1 MTAEDCRD
9 HAAPEGGAGSARAID
24 TLVTYLEM
32 SAPPAAPPLAPPRAG
47 LEIRAAHRPTVS
59 FYRYLY
65 DTIGE
70 DWTWVVR
77 RLLSD
82 AELRALLDDP
92 AVEVNVLWADGV
104 PAGLAELD
112 RRLSPDVELAYF
124 GLLPDFIGQGLGR
137 WLLDWTIRHAWRTG
151 ARRLWVHTCDL
162 DHPRALGVYRKSGFR
177 VYDRRLEQLLLPEG
191 MRPPERPPSGLEGP
205 CESS

>member
-1 MTAEDCRD
+1 MTEGVSRPPGAERQI
-9 HAAPEGGAGSARAID
+9 E

-32 SAPPAAPPLAPPRAG
+32 TAPPSASLVSPPSAG
-47 LEIRAAHRPTVS
+47 LEVRRARSPTVS

-65 DTIGE
+65 GAIGA
-70 DWTWVVR
+70 DWTWVAR

-82 AELRALLDDP
+82 DELRQSLHDP

-112 RRLSPDVELAYF
+112 RRQPPDIELAYF
-124 GLLPDFIGQGLGR
+124 GLVPEFIGRGLGR
-137 WLLDWTIRHAWRTG
+137 WLLDWAIRHAWQATP
-151 ARRLWVHTCDL
+151 RRLWVHTCDL
-162 DHPRALGVYRKSGFR
+162 DHPRALRVYEKSGFR
-177 VYDRRLEQLLLPEG
+177 VYDRRIEQLRLPDG
-191 MRPPERPPSGLEGP
+191 MRRPERPRSGIESP